1 MPRRKKVD
9 PEIPQDSFNE
19 DSFEELLDES
29 EVKIENV
36 KKVIRTED
44 NKADK

>member
-1 MPRRKKVD
+1 MGRRKVD
-9 PEIPQDSFNE
+9 PEIPQDKLNE
-19 DSFEELLDES
+19 DSFEELLDER